1 MTAPQALASLNTN
14 QFSSQIDELNSL
26 LLEFKTLLES
36 ESELLKQNDSNA
48 IIETSQTKN
57 EISNKIDKQVQS
69 IQNLLPDKSK
79 HFFELAQDKV
89 FSGISKTL
97 QPKIDGSI
105 ELTQACHDL
114 NMANGMAI
122 QILSN
127 MNQVSLQILTGQ
139 NRTETNLYGSSGSTT
154 QNKTKSSLGKA

>member
-1 MTAPQALASLNTN
+1 MTTPQAIASLNTN

-48 IIETSQTKN
+48 IIESSQAK
-57 EISNKIDKQVQS
+57 SDLSDKIDKQVQS
-69 IQNLLPDKSK
+69 IQSHFPSKSK
-79 HFFELAQDKV
+79 HFFELTQEQA
-89 FSGISKTL
+89 FSELSETL
-97 QPKIDGSI
+97 QSKMDDSI
-105 ELTQACHDL
+105 QLSQACHDL

-139 NRTETNLYGSSGSTT
+139 NQTETNLYGSSGSTT
-154 QNKTKSSLGKA
+154 LHKTKSSLGKA